1 MMYDFLNRFTK
12 NIQYYI
18 PDRYDEG
25 YGVSFKGI
33 DYNLQHEG
41 FSLIMALDCGIR
53 AVKQV
58 EYASNKDIDFIICD
72 HHTPGVNI
80 PRAIHRY

>member
-1 MMYDFLNRFTK
+1 MEL
-12 NIQYYI
+12 
-18 PDRYDEG
+18 E
-25 YGVSFKGI
+25 
-33 DYNLQHEG
+33 
-41 FSLIMALDCGIR
+41 

-80 PRAIHRY
+80 PYYIGIKPKTSDCKYPYKELSGCGVGFKLIQSLYVKNKK